1 MPKTRINC
9 PQCRQPVTAE
19 IDQLFDMNQDPTAK
33 QRLLSGAFNLIQC
46 PTCGYQGTAAT
57 PILYHDPDKELLL
70 SFFPPDMTMTRN
82 EQERMIGPLVNQVVN
97 RLPQE
102 KRKGYLFNPQAV
114 LTLQGLIER
123 VLEADGITKE
133 MIQAQQ
139 QRLNLVQRLMTASPD
154 AVEEIAKQ
162 EDKLIDHDFF
172 NLLSRLVEASS
183 MQGDREAAQRLNA
196 LQKQLIPL
204 TTAGKK
210 IEEQSR
216 EVQEA
221 IRSLQEAGRDLNHEK
236 LLELIIAAPS
246 ETRVSVMVSVARQL
260 MDYNFFQM
268 LSERIDS
275 AEGEERDHLTGL
287 REMLLEM
294 TREYD
299 RQLEERFAQ
308 TKELIYAL
316 IKEPEMQEALQE
328 ILPMV
333 DDFFLQVLNAE
344 LAEARKKGDLERS
357 GKLQQIAAV
366 IQQAS
371 TPPPEVG
378 MIEELLEIDSDQERK
393 AWLEANKAEITPALL
408 DTLTALMS
416 QTQGAEDPILR
427 QRLQDVY
434 RSVLRFSMESKL

>member
-9 PQCRQPVTAE
+9 PQCRQPITAE

-97 RLPQE
+97 HLPQE

-123 VLEADGITKE
+123 ILEADGITKE

-183 MQGDREAAQRLNA
+183 LQGDRESAQRLNA

-221 IRSLQEAGRDLNHEK
+221 IRSLQEAGRDLNPEK

-260 MDYNFFQM
+260 MDYSFFQM
-268 LSERIDS
+268 LSERIDT
-275 AEGEERDHLTGL
+275 AEGDERERLTGV

-308 TKELIYAL
+308 TRELIDAL
-316 IKEPEMQEALQE
+316 TKEPEMQEALQE

-378 MIEELLEIDSDQERK
+378 MIEELLEMDSDQERK
-393 AWLEANKAEITPALL
+393 AWLEANQAEITPALL

-416 QTQGAEDPILR
+416 QTQGAEDPALR

>member
-9 PQCRQPVTAE
+9 PQCRQPITAE

-97 RLPQE
+97 HLPQE

-123 VLEADGITKE
+123 ILEADGITKE

-183 MQGDREAAQRLNA
+183 LQGDRESAQRLNA

-221 IRSLQEAGRDLNHEK
+221 IRSLQEAGRDLNPEK
-236 LLELIIAAPS
+236 LLDLILAAPS

-260 MDYNFFQM
+260 MDYSFFQM
-268 LSERIDS
+268 LSERIDT
-275 AEGEERDHLTGL
+275 AEGDERERLTGV

-308 TKELIYAL
+308 TRELIDAL
-316 IKEPEMQEALQE
+316 TKEPEMQEALQE

-378 MIEELLEIDSDQERK
+378 MIEELLEMDSDQERK
-393 AWLEANKAEITPALL
+393 AWLEANQAEITPALL

-416 QTQGAEDPILR
+416 QTQGAEDPALR